1 MRRELT
7 FLHTAD
13 WHADSDPVKQEK
25 LIKSLEFITGYVA
38 KNDVTAIVHAGDIW
52 ERKQSYTDNS
62 GVPIVIEYLRKMSK
76 YVEHIFIT
84 KGNNHHDEPGSVA
97 LLHQIEPNIHAYERP
112 AVLAVGRDQVTM
124 LNGELDQYFQHPEY
138 LISLVPYP
146 TKAALVGDQS
156 IDNNNTQFLEEFEN
170 IFEAIGMYRESFPT
184 LPHILAFHGNV
195 MGSRLS
201 SGQALLGQ
209 DIIVSPTTLHKAK
222 ANYYALGHIHLAQE
236 ITHYMR
242 YSGSIYNK
250 SWGETEQKTFNLIRF
265 VEVADTYGYRIE
277 TVRIENARPMIT
289 VEGSYDFERSKWVF
303 NGSFEKIEDAEYR
316 FRFKIGEDLLKALT
330 IDKINELKQI
340 FNEDVRIEREII
352 PMERESR
359 SEKIMTCKSLYDEV
373 VEYAEVV
380 DVKLGAGIKPKV
392 AEVEISG
399 IRY

>member
-124 LNGELDQYFQHPEY
+124 LNGELDPYFQHPEY

-170 IFEAIGMYRESFPT
+170 IFEAIGMYRDSFPT
-184 LPHILAFHGNV
+184 LPHLLAFHGNV

-209 DIIVSPTTLHKAK
+209 DIIVSPTTLRKAK
-222 ANYYALGHIHLAQE
+222 ADYYALGHIHLAQN
-236 ITHYMR
+236 IADDIR

-250 SWGETEQKTFNLIRF
+250 SWGETEQKIFNTISFSEFDSDRNK
-265 VEVADTYGYRIE
+265 RIE
-277 TVRIENARPMIT
+277 AVRIENARPMIT
-289 VEGSYDFERSKWVF
+289 VEGHYDFKASMWVY
-303 NGSFEKIEDAEYR
+303 NCEFEKPDDAEYR
-316 FRFKIGEDLLKALT
+316 FRFKIGEEELKALT
-330 IDKINELKQI
+330 VDKVAELKRI

-359 SEKIMTCKSLYDEV
+359 SEKIMSCKSLYDEV

-392 AEVEISG
+392 AEVEALSTG
-399 IRY
+399 R

>member
-1 MRRELT
+1 MRRDLT

-25 LIKSLEFITGYVA
+25 LIRSLEFLTGYVA
-38 KNDVTAIVHAGDIW
+38 KNDVTAIIHSGDIW
-52 ERKQSYTDNS
+52 ERKQSYTENS
-62 GVPIVIEYLRKMSK
+62 GVPIVIEYLKKMSK

-112 AVLAVGRDQVTM
+112 AVLAVGKDQVTM
-124 LNGELDQYFQHPEY
+124 LNGELNPYFQHPEY

-146 TKAALVGDQS
+146 TKAALVGDQG

-170 IFEAIGMYRESFPT
+170 IFEAIGMYQENFST
-184 LPHILAFHGNV
+184 LPHLLAFHGNV

-201 SGQALLGQ
+201 SGQSLLGQ
-209 DIIVSPTTLHKAK
+209 DIIVSPTTLRKAR
-222 ANYYALGHIHLAQE
+222 AHYYALGHIHLAQNIAE
-236 ITHYMR
+236 DIR

-250 SWGETEQKTFNLIRF
+250 SWGETEQKIFNVVSFTEI
-265 VEVADTYGYRIE
+265 DPKTYDLHIE
-277 TVRIENARPMIT
+277 PVRITNARPMIT
-289 VEGSYDFERSKWVF
+289 VEGTYDFEKSKWVF

-316 FRFKIGEDLLKALT
+316 FRYRVNEEEIKALT
-330 IDKINELKQI
+330 IDKVDELKRI
-340 FNEDVRIEREII
+340 FNSDVRIEREIV

-373 VEYAEVV
+373 LEYAEVV
-380 DVKLGAGIKPKV
+380 EVKVNAGIKPKV
-392 AEVEISG
+392 LEIEA
-399 IRY
+399 

>member
-1 MRRELT
+1 MKRDLT
-7 FLHTAD
+7 FVHTAD
-13 WHADSDPVKQEK
+13 WHADSELTKQEK
-25 LIKSLEFITGYVA
+25 LIKSLEFILGYVA
-38 KNDVTAIVHAGDIW
+38 KNDVTAVIHAGDIW
-52 ERKQSYTDNS
+52 ERKQSYSDNS

-124 LNGELDQYFQHPEY
+124 LNGELNPYFQHPEY

-170 IFEAIGMYRESFPT
+170 IFEAIGMYRENFLT
-184 LPHILAFHGNV
+184 LPHLLAFHGNV

-209 DIIVSPTTLHKAK
+209 DIIVSPTTLRKAK
-222 ANYYALGHIHLAQE
+222 ANYYALGHIHLAQNIAE
-236 ITHYMR
+236 DIR

-250 SWGETEQKTFNLIRF
+250 SWGETEQKIFNVVSFTKIDPETNDLH
-265 VEVADTYGYRIE
+265 IE
-277 TVRIENARPMIT
+277 PVRITNARPMIT
-289 VEGSYDFERSKWVF
+289 VEGSYDFEKSKWVF

-316 FRFKIGEDLLKALT
+316 FRYSVNEEEIKALT
-330 IDKINELKQI
+330 IDKVDELKQI
-340 FNEDVRIEREII
+340 FNADVRIEREII
-352 PMERESR
+352 PMVRDSR
-359 SEKIMTCKSLYDEV
+359 SEKIMECKSLYDEV
-373 VEYAEVV
+373 LEYAEVV
-380 DVKLGAGIKPKV
+380 EVKVNAGIKPKV
-392 AEVEISG
+392 QEIEA
-399 IRY
+399 

>member
-1 MRRELT
+1 MIRELT

-13 WHADSDPVKQEK
+13 WHADSDPAKQEK
-25 LIKSLEFITGYVA
+25 LIRSLEFITGYVA
-38 KNDVTAIVHAGDIW
+38 KSDITAIIHAGDIW

-112 AVLAVGRDQVTM
+112 AVLAVGRNQVTM
-124 LNGELDQYFQHPEY
+124 LNGELNPYFQHPEY

-170 IFEAIGMYRESFPT
+170 IFEAIGMYRDNFPT
-184 LPHILAFHGNV
+184 LPHLLAFHGNV

-209 DIIVSPTTLHKAK
+209 DIIVSPTTLRKAK
-222 ANYYALGHIHLAQE
+222 ADYYALGHIHLAQN
-236 ITHYMR
+236 IADDIR

-250 SWGETEQKTFNLIRF
+250 SWGETEQKIFNTVSFSEVDPERNMLI
-265 VEVADTYGYRIE
+265 EA
-277 TVRIENARPMIT
+277 VRIENARPMIT
-289 VEGSYDFERSKWVF
+289 VEGHYDFERSKWVF
-303 NGSFEKIEDAEYR
+303 NGSFEKLEDAEYR
-316 FRFKIGEDLLKALT
+316 FRFKIGEEELKALT
-330 IDKINELKQI
+330 IDKIDELKRI
-340 FNEDVRIEREII
+340 FNDGVRIEREII

-359 SEKIMTCKSLYDEV
+359 SEKIMNCKSLYDEV
-373 VEYAEVV
+373 VEYSEVV
-380 DVKLGAGIKPKV
+380 EVKLSPGIKPKV
-392 AEVEISG
+392 DQVSVNL
-399 IRY
+399 

>member
-1 MRRELT
+1 MKRDLT

-13 WHADSDPVKQEK
+13 WHADNDLTKQEK
-25 LIKSLEFITGYVA
+25 LIKSLEFLTGYVA
-38 KNDVTAIVHAGDIW
+38 KNDVTAIIHAGDIW

-62 GVPIVIEYLRKMSK
+62 GVPIVIDYLRKMSK

-112 AVLAVGRDQVTM
+112 AVLAVGKDQVTM
-124 LNGELDQYFQHPEY
+124 LNGELNPFFQHPEY

-170 IFEAIGMYRESFPT
+170 IFEAIGMYRENFLT
-184 LPHILAFHGNV
+184 LPHLLAFHGNV

-201 SGQALLGQ
+201 SGQSLLGQ
-209 DIIVSPTTLHKAK
+209 DIIVSPTTLRKAK
-222 ANYYALGHIHLAQE
+222 ADYYALGHIHLAQNIAE
-236 ITHYMR
+236 DIR

-250 SWGETEQKTFNLIRF
+250 SWGETEQKIFNVVSFTEI
-265 VEVADTYGYRIE
+265 DPKTYDLHIE
-277 TVRIENARPMIT
+277 PVRITNARPMIT
-289 VEGSYDFERSKWVF
+289 VEGTYDFEKSKWVF

-316 FRFKIGEDLLKALT
+316 FRYRVNEEEIKALT
-330 IDKINELKQI
+330 IDKVDELKRI
-340 FNEDVRIEREII
+340 FNSDVRIEREIV

-373 VEYAEVV
+373 LEYAEVV
-380 DVKLGAGIKPKV
+380 EVKVNAGIKPKV
-392 AEVEISG
+392 QEIEV
-399 IRY
+399 

>member
-1 MRRELT
+1 MKRDIT

-13 WHADSDPVKQEK
+13 WHADSEPVKQEK
-25 LIKSLEFITGYVA
+25 LIRSLEFLTGYVA
-38 KNDVTAIVHAGDIW
+38 KNDVTAIIHSGDIW

-112 AVLAVGRDQVTM
+112 AVLAVGKDQVTM
-124 LNGELDQYFQHPEY
+124 LNGELNPYFQHPEY

-170 IFEAIGMYRESFPT
+170 IFEAIGMYQESFSS
-184 LPHILAFHGNV
+184 LPHLLAFHGNV

-201 SGQALLGQ
+201 SGQSLLGQ
-209 DIIVSPTTLHKAK
+209 DIIVSPTTLRKAK
-222 ANYYALGHIHLAQE
+222 ADYYALGHIHLAQNIAE
-236 ITHYMR
+236 DIR

-250 SWGETEQKTFNLIRF
+250 SWGETEQKGFNIINFTEIDPDCYDMGIERVLIQGAKPMIK
-265 VEVADTYGYRIE
+265 VEGWFENGKWI
-277 TVRIENARPMIT
+277 IENCPLSDENVDFRFCYRVREEDLKLIT
-289 VEGSYDFERSKWVF
+289 P
-303 NGSFEKIEDAEYR
+303 EKIQIVY
-316 FRFKIGEDLLKALT
+316 DLLNKDT
-330 IDKINELKQI
+330 
-340 FNEDVRIEREII
+340 RIEREIV

-373 VEYAEVV
+373 LEYAEVV
-380 DVKLGAGIKPKV
+380 EVKVNAGIKPKV
-392 AEVEISG
+392 QEIEA
-399 IRY
+399 